1 MNGGGLVASTLNISN
16 QDFLAGNYVFS
27 GSSTNSVVNKG
38 GISAANGG
46 YVALLGKTVSNQGA
60 ISATLGTV
68 AMSSGSKITLNFEGD
83 SLVDVTIDQGTL
95 NALVE
100 NKQLFKA
107 DGGRVIMTA
116 KAADAVLSAQVNN
129 SGVVQARTMLSR
141 ISLFD
146 VLPIAEIDGLPTP
159 ASRLL

>member
-1 MNGGGLVASTLNISN
+1 
-16 QDFLAGNYVFS
+16 
-27 GSSTNSVVNKG
+27 
-38 GISAANGG
+38 
-46 YVALLGKTVSNQGA
+46 
-60 ISATLGTV
+60 
-68 AMSSGSKITLNFEGD
+68 MSSGSKITLNFEGD

-129 SGVVQARTMLSR
+129 SGVVQARTMLSS